1 MTTKLK
7 ISEMVFRT
15 CYDNKRERVQTCYK
29 DDEGHT
35 HTEQKDDCDI
45 NNILEKYRR
54 TGVVNHLNKHGEQYG
69 DFTKID
75 YQTAQNQVA
84 SVNSMF
90 ADLPAQ
96 ERARFNHDPQT
107 FLEFIAHQSNIDDMQ
122 DGVIGNNS
130 RNDSQLAEDVQ
141 GDKTESVS
149 DSKE

>member
-15 CYDNKRERVQTCYK
+15 CYDNKRVRVQTSFEH
-29 DDEGHT
+29 DEGCT

-54 TGVVNHLNKHGEQYG
+54 TGVVNHLNKYGEQYG
-69 DFTKID
+69 DFTNID

-84 SVNSMF
+84 TVNSMF

-96 ERARFNHDPQT
+96 ERARFNHNPEQ
-107 FLEFIAHQSNIDDMQ
+107 FLEFIAQQSNVDDMK
-122 DGVIGNNS
+122 DGIIGNNS
-130 RNDSQLAEDVQ
+130 RDDSQLAEDVQ

>member
-29 DDEGHT
+29 DDEGRT

-96 ERARFNHDPQT
+96 ERARFNHNPEQ
-107 FLEFIAHQSNIDDMQ
+107 FLEFIAQQSNIDDMK
-122 DGVIGNNS
+122 DGIIGNNS